1 MTVRNPPKQARSR
14 QTLERISAAAREILE
29 SEGPEGLTVQAVVE
43 RAGSSV
49 GSFYARFKGKDDL
62 LDYLGE
68 RIWDDVLGR
77 WEQAVAAKS
86 WSDMDLAAIASGAVS
101 LLYDVRR
108 SRVRPLRALDRR
120 AGGGAAFDTFRR
132 HLLQGLESL
141 LLERSEEIEHQDPE
155 LAVQVGLR
163 AVLGAIDADLAEGPE
178 DDLTRDVVLEECTDL
193 LLAYLADSMRG
204 RRAQV
209 DFFDVWG

>member
-1 MTVRNPPKQARSR
+1 MTTLNPPKQARSR
-14 QTLERISAAAREILE
+14 QTLERIAKAGREILE
-29 SEGPEGLTVQAVVE
+29 QEGPEAVTVQAVVR

-49 GSFYARFKGKDDL
+49 GSFYARFRGKDDL

-77 WEQAVAAKS
+77 WEEAVAAKS
-86 WSDMDLAAIASGAVS
+86 WSDMYLATIASGAVS

-120 AGGGAAFDTFRR
+120 AGGGAAFENFRR
-132 HLLQGLESL
+132 HLLEGLESL
-141 LLERSEEIEHQDPE
+141 LLKRSSEIEHQDPK
-155 LAVQVGLR
+155 LAVRVGLR
-163 AVLGAIDADLAEGPE
+163 AVLGAVDADLAEGPE
-178 DDLTRDVVLEECTDL
+178 EKLTRDAVLEECTDL
-193 LLAYLADSMRG
+193 LLSYLAGSMRG